1 MAVVDV
7 SALRMKRGGSTDG
20 RVVAVFLS
28 TNRMPSNAG
37 ALRECNAS
45 RVWAACKEAIPQEFR
60 PRGNEVANGGL
71 IHLARHFNHGFQCTA
86 ETRTAMMAYVQLLD
100 RETDQ
105 EAPVTPLF
113 EAMYAQCAKYRR
125 PTDPA
130 ATRGYL
136 GLFRDDAVPKKY
148 ALDEATGI
156 ERLLASA
163 SAVVLTYPGLMSER
177 WDRDKVSRDV
187 VAFWNSDMCVRKKA
201 VYIAATNRPGAS
213 MQSLWAFI
221 WERGGGVTLFFQ
233 HLGLPSVGTFGA
245 PPHDAHPA
253 ICTLFS
259 RLQTPLLPDC
269 PSQDP
274 SIMKRSRR
282 WSRSFAPTIVATIGT
297 TILLTCFWSRVTEV
311 MKPWLYNLEIPPWQA
326 SSK

>member
-1 MAVVDV
+1 MTVVDV
-7 SALRMKRGGSTDG
+7 SALRMKRGGYTDG
-20 RVVAVFLS
+20 RYVVVFLS

-37 ALRECNAS
+37 DLRKCHAS
-45 RVWAACKEAIPQEFR
+45 RVWAACKEAVPQEFR

-86 ETRTAMMAYVQLLD
+86 ETRTAMMVYVQLLD

-163 SAVVLTYPGLMSER
+163 SAVVLTYPGLMRES
-177 WDRDKVSRDV
+177 WDRVNVSRDV
-187 VAFWNSDMCVRKKA
+187 DACWNSDVCQRKRVMYCDAIARAGVALGK
-201 VYIAATNRPGAS
+201 VY
-213 MQSLWAFI
+213 
-221 WERGGGVTLFFQ
+221 
-233 HLGLPSVGTFGA
+233 
-245 PPHDAHPA
+245 
-253 ICTLFS
+253 
-259 RLQTPLLPDC
+259 
-269 PSQDP
+269 
-274 SIMKRSRR
+274 RR
-282 WSRSFAPTIVATIGT
+282 RTG
-297 TILLTCFWSRVTEV
+297 E
-311 MKPWLYNLEIPPWQA
+311 
-326 SSK
+326 